1 MKERYAKAFN
11 QWMDDFTNNPDTF
24 KDTYDSAL
32 EYLKEKL
39 QGKEPSYGDV
49 CAEQFTQY
57 LEATK

>member
-1 MKERYAKAFN
+1 MKDLYAKAFN
-11 QWMDDFTNNPDTF
+11 KWMDDFTNSPEAF

-49 CAEQFTQY
+49 CAEQFTNY
-57 LEATK
+57 LEEVK